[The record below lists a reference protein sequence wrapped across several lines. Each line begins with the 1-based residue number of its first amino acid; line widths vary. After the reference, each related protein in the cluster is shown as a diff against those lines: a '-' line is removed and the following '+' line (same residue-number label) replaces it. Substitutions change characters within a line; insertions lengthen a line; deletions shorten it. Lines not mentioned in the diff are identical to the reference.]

1 VLAIK
6 KSPSLRQ
13 SAFTAGGDTVRL
25 TLSRRT
31 FFQNINQSIGT
42 KMQSTFDERNWLA
55 WLVKVRILILT
66 FLLVI
71 QLAVAEL
78 TPTVLPLRLFVST
91 IVLWFSLSL
100 FYVVLLSFWQ
110 EHRLQATLQI
120 LTDLVLV
127 SLVVHETGGWDSS
140 LNFLYPLVII
150 VASILLPR
158 VWAYLVAALAFILY
172 GTVLDL
178 NFYGVVRSYCT
189 THPGL
194 KALQAI
200 IFVNLFAYLAVSYLA
215 GLLAA
220 KLRQARVQLKD
231 ASGALESLQVLHENI
246 IQSISSGLITTGLD
260 GRITLVNSAAQKLLD
275 RTPDRL
281 LGTPVAKLFLDPLP
295 NADSQQTHG
304 EVRFEVSSDK
314 ANPFRKTFRVR
325 VAQLNVPERGALGY
339 VYAFD
344 DLTEIRRLEREV
356 RMQDRL
362 AAVGR
367 LAAAIA
373 HEIRNPLTSIAGS
386 VSMLSGIPEMNQ
398 EHRQLLDIVTRES
411 QRLNGII
418 TDFLAY
424 SRGKQYHFDKVDLVP
439 LLEDTLTLVRH
450 RMTAENTG
458 ITVESN
464 LAVREALAI
473 ADGDRLKQVF
483 WNFSENAVR
492 AMRDGGTL
500 KVAIERIGDDWQI
513 SFADTGSGMTPQQT
527 EKIFEPFQSSFEGGT
542 GLGLAVVYQI
552 VQAHEGKVWARSRPG
567 QGTTFVLKLRRLDAD
582 RHAAQPATELNSGA
596 SESRVRPL
604 AALAASAAEG
614 RPRG

>member
-1 VLAIK
+1 
-6 KSPSLRQ
+6 
-13 SAFTAGGDTVRL
+13 
-25 TLSRRT
+25 
-31 FFQNINQSIGT
+31 
-42 KMQSTFDERNWLA
+42 MQSTFDERNWLA